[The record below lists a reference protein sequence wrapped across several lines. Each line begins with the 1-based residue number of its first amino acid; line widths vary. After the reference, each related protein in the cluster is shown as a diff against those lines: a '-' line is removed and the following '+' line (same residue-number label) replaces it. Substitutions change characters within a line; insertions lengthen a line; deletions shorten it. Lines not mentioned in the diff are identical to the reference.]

1 MLTTSC
7 VGSFS
12 LFNKLASWNK
22 DATGSKFLNEII
34 FIVISPAYAVCSVAD
49 ALVLNSIEFW
59 SGSNPIASNVGKTV
73 KVQGQDGRYYAV
85 KTLKNGYEIKAP
97 DGKVTCFVYDKNND
111 SWSQMENGKL
121 VEIFR
126 FNDNGTIQV
135 NLGDKKMVSPEILPK
150 LPDIIKTA
158 STVIK
163 TDMSVTELLD
173 FAQQM
178 KAIHDNGLE
187 AKMVPGPS
195 WGISSSLPW
204 WRCTISRAMES
215 PRPVPPDSRERALST
230 R

>member
-1 MLTTSC
+1 MKRRFFTVATLLMCATMLTTSC

-34 FIVISPAYAVCSVAD
+34 FIVISPAYAVCS
-49 ALVLNSIEFW
+49 
-59 SGSNPIASNVGKTV
+59 NPIASNVGKTV

-97 DGKVTCFVYDKNND
+97 DGKVTCFLYDKNND

-135 NLGDKKMVSPEILPK
+135 NLGDKKMDVTVDEMGLN
-150 LPDIIKTA
+150 DVATA
-158 STVIK
+158 TGRG
-163 TDMSVTELLD
+163 
-173 FAQQM
+173 FFYA
-178 KAIHDNGLE
+178 A
-187 AKMVPGPS
+187 
-195 WGISSSLPW
+195 
-204 WRCTISRAMES
+204 R
-215 PRPVPPDSRERALST
+215 
-230 R
+230 